1 MVLTQDFTHLL
12 TRSGALSAFD
22 LMPAAVVAVVLVAFA
37 VALVAVSIRRR
48 DAD

>member
-1 MVLTQDFTHLL
+1 MVRTQDIVL
-12 TRSGALSAFD
+12 ALAHPRALHAFD

-37 VALVAVSIRRR
+37 VALVTVSVRRR